1 MDDVLNGTGKVQT
14 KTMLM
19 EEELMRML
27 SGRVPAE
34 EVQKRAKSMGVSKRT
49 LDIAKKNLGIISE
62 KVGDQWFWKL
72 PDEGCKDVEF

>member
-1 MDDVLNGTGKVQT
+1 
-14 KTMLM
+14 
-19 EEELMRML
+19 ML
-27 SGRVPAE
+27 SGRVPSE
-34 EVQKRAKSMGVSKRT
+34 EVQKKAKAMGVSKRT

>member
-1 MDDVLNGTGKVQT
+1 MNNKIYPLAYKLSPGQT
-14 KTMLM
+14 RPIYYLGFPESWKTAL
-19 EEELMRML
+19 
-27 SGRVPAE
+27 
-34 EVQKRAKSMGVSKRT
+34 

>member
-1 MDDVLNGTGKVQT
+1 
-14 KTMLM
+14 MLM
-19 EEELMRML
+19 EEELKHML

-49 LDIAKKNLGIISE
+49 LYIAKKNLGILSE

-72 PDEGCKDVEF
+72 PEEGCKDVEF